1 VQSIQTSARSPA
13 TKTLISTLSRI
24 WNPLFT
30 AILIYVGAV
39 SFYDGYLVIRTGDL
53 IGDLEQNPVGLL
65 LINCN
70 GGDPS
75 LFLALKAVGTLI
87 VLGTLEVL
95 NRHSQRIACPVSLA
109 VALFQSWLLI
119 FLETF

>member
-1 VQSIQTSARSPA
+1 VQAIQSWTHAHTNEA
-13 TKTLISTLSRI
+13 LISTLSRM

-30 AILIYVGAV
+30 AILVYVGAV

-53 IGDLEQNPVGLL
+53 ICDLEQNPVGLL

-87 VLGTLEVL
+87 VLGALEVL
-95 NRHSQRIACPVSLA
+95 NRRSQRIACPVSLA
-109 VALFQSWLLI
+109 VALFQSGLLI

>member
-1 VQSIQTSARSPA
+1 VQTTQTCTQDQASES
-13 TKTLISTLSRI
+13 LISMLWRI
-24 WNPLFT
+24 WNPLFA

-39 SFYDGYLVIRTGDL
+39 SVYDGYLVIRTGDL
-53 IGDLEQNPVGLL
+53 IRDCEQNPVGLL

-75 LFLALKAVGTLI
+75 LFLAVKAVGTLI
-87 VLGTLEVL
+87 VLGTLEAL
-95 NRHSQRIACPVSLA
+95 NRRSQRIACPVSLA
-109 VALFQSWLLI
+109 VALFQSGLLI

>member
-1 VQSIQTSARSPA
+1 MQITQIWSQSQAREP
-13 TKTLISTLSRI
+13 LISAFSRM

-39 SFYDGYLVIRTGDL
+39 SVYDGYLVIRTGDL
-53 IGDLEQNPVGLL
+53 IRDCEQNPVGLL

-75 LFLALKAVGTLI
+75 LFLAVKAVGTLI
-87 VLGTLEVL
+87 VLSTLEIL
-95 NRHSQRIACPVSLA
+95 NRRSQRIACPVSLA
-109 VALFQSWLLI
+109 VALFQSGLLI
-119 FLETF
+119 FLATF

>member
-1 VQSIQTSARSPA
+1 VPTIQPLPQN
-13 TKTLISTLSRI
+13 KPNQQLISTLSRS

-30 AILIYVGAV
+30 AILVYVGAV

-53 IGDLEQNPVGLL
+53 IRDLEQNPVGLL

-75 LFLALKAVGTLI
+75 LFLGAKAVGTVL
-87 VLGTLEVL
+87 VLGALDAL
-95 NRHSQRIACPVSLA
+95 NRRSQRLARPVCLA
-109 VALFQSWLLI
+109 VALFQSGLLI
-119 FLETF
+119 FLETC